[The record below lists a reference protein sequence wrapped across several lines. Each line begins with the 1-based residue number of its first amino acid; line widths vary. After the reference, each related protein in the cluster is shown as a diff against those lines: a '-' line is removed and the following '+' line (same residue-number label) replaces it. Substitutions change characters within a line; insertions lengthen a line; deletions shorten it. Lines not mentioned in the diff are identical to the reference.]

1 MPSLHWRSGD
11 IFILRFGSAKNRAK
25 ANSSV
30 SGVTPDESIR
40 QVLSQGIR
48 DRYGYCPY
56 FYSPE
61 SDTVRQALTETGT
74 ANGTILFVPLD
85 DYGRVAL
92 ALTDV
97 PLHPYNVVVAGELL
111 DLLRQSLKEIP
122 ARRRLPEKGPCRLL
136 LTLQR
141 DVSIGERKNEP
152 DLITRP
158 KDHTTE

>member
-1 MPSLHWRSGD
+1 MPRLLWRSGD

-40 QVLSQGIR
+40 QFLSQGIR

-74 ANGTILFVPLD
+74 ANGTILFV
-85 DYGRVAL
+85 RA
-92 ALTDV
+92 
-97 PLHPYNVVVAGELL
+97 
-111 DLLRQSLKEIP
+111 SFS
-122 ARRRLPEKGPCRLL
+122 RRDPSS
-136 LTLQR
+136 LQR
-141 DVSIGERKNEP
+141 AGRRKAS
-152 DLITRP
+152 
-158 KDHTTE
+158 